1 MSTFDTNTPF
11 RESAEDGP
19 LRAAVGGVQMEAWC
33 GGAATGAV
41 AATVATTYLSQTP
54 VLFEDCKDTPPPWPW
69 PYARVACTVVELGK
83 IDSTPT
89 PGTSALTRPTGA
101 SVKVAAPP
109 LPTGYCVP
117 FTVNVT
123 VPGKSEFTRTK
134 VSGILGACVWACVG
148 ACVWA
153 WVGACVGAAA
163 ADGARD
169 TFDASA

>member
-1 MSTFDTNTPF
+1 M
-11 RESAEDGP
+11 
-19 LRAAVGGVQMEAWC
+19 
-33 GGAATGAV
+33 
-41 AATVATTYLSQTP
+41 
-54 VLFEDCKDTPPPWPW
+54 
-69 PYARVACTVVELGK
+69 
-83 IDSTPT
+83 
-89 PGTSALTRPTGA
+89 
-101 SVKVAAPP
+101 
-109 LPTGYCVP
+109 P